1 MPHTMLRFPTVK
13 ARTGL
18 SRSTIY
24 LRISRGTF
32 PAPVSLG
39 GRAVGWIRGRGE
51 RVAHRADRATPADRA
66 AAGAE
71 DGGGGGRLPG
81 AGTHTPS
88 RRERVVA
95 MIRNITVD
103 GAEALAVDTAEELGR
118 ALLTGRYVVAGPTR
132 CARSTGSRTPRTP
145 TRRTSWTRRTGATTR
160 GARRGGT
167 DGVGPKD
174 HRGADT
180 RVEPGRLPQR
190 VCRQAQR
197 ADRAG
202 CRAVADT
209 VTATA

>member
-39 GRAVGWIRGRGE
+39 GRAVGWIGGRGE

-66 AAGAE
+66 AAGAA
-71 DGGGGGRLPG
+71 DGGGGGRVPG

-88 RRERVVA
+88 RRERVVD

-103 GAEALAVDTAEELGR
+103 GRGGACRGHGRGIGPRPLGP
-118 ALLTGRYVVAGPTR
+118 AGTSSRPTR
-132 CARSTGSRTPRTP
+132 CAREYGLTDTDNSDTQDIVDESDWRDDAWRTE
-145 TRRTSWTRRTGATTR
+145 
-160 GARRGGT
+160 GGN
-167 DGVGPKD
+167 
-174 HRGADT
+174 
-180 RVEPGRLPQR
+180 
-190 VCRQAQR
+190 
-197 ADRAG
+197 
-202 CRAVADT
+202 
-209 VTATA
+209 